1 VPEEYNDCGVMRSAL
16 LVSTYEMGR
25 QPFALASAAA
35 WLRADGLVV
44 TCVDAAKEKLTDT
57 ALCAADLIAFH
68 LPMHTATRLAAP
80 IITAARR
87 LNRAA
92 RICAFGLYAPLNAEW
107 LRSIGVDEVF
117 GGEFEEDLAQW
128 AGVTKAALKG
138 CATSTDE
145 RSTQN
150 TQSQSS
156 TDERA
161 GEKAALVAQPFPP
174 PLAGNSSELRR
185 DSPKRETREGGR
197 AARALPRIHFLVPD
211 RTGLPPLSKYA
222 TLQMPSGERR
232 LVGYTEASRGCKHLC
247 RHCPVVPIYNGQFR
261 VVQPDVVLADIAGQ
275 VAAGAQHITFGDPDF
290 FNGPTHA
297 LRIVDALHA
306 AHPEVTYDATVKV
319 EHLLRHRN
327 LLPRLAA
334 TGCAFVISAVESLD
348 NRVLARFDKGHT
360 REDFFDAVEVCRACG
375 VTLVPTFVAFHPW
388 LSLESYCDLLATIAR
403 LDLIDHVAPIQ
414 LAIRL
419 LVPEGSRLLTL
430 DEMRAHIDRFDPVT
444 LTYRWAHPDPRVDA
458 LQRDVT
464 ALVGM
469 RLTTDRR
476 ALFSEIA
483 ALAHARAGV
492 PAPAFDSRPARA
504 RATVPYL
511 NEPWY
516 C

>member
-1 VPEEYNDCGVMRSAL
+1 VPEEYNDYSVMRRAL
-16 LVSTYEMGR
+16 LVSTYELGR

-35 WLRADGLVV
+35 WLRAGGLTV
-44 TCVDAAKEKLTDT
+44 TCVDAAKEKLTGT

-80 IITAARR
+80 LIATARR
-87 LNRAA
+87 LNRSA

-128 AGVTKAALKG
+128 AGLKA
-138 CATSTDE
+138 CATSTRTED
-145 RSTQN
+145 
-150 TQSQSS
+150 
-156 TDERA
+156 
-161 GEKAALVAQPFPP
+161 ALVAQPF
-174 PLAGNSSELRR
+174 
-185 DSPKRETREGGR
+185 R
-197 AARALPRIHFLVPD
+197 AASTLPRIHFLVPD

-232 LVGYTEASRGCKHLC
+232 LVGYTEASRGCRHLC

-275 VAAGAQHITFGDPDF
+275 VAAGARHITFGDPDF

-297 LRIVDALHA
+297 IRIVEALHA
-306 AHPEVTYDATVKV
+306 AHPDVTYDATIKV
-319 EHLLRHRN
+319 EHLLKHRE

-348 NRVLARFDKGHT
+348 DRVLALFDKGHT
-360 REDFFDAVEVCRACG
+360 REDFFEVVGVCRRAG

-388 LSLESYCDLLATIAR
+388 LSLESYCDLLDTIER
-403 LDLIDHVAPIQ
+403 LDLVDHVAPIQ

-419 LVPEGSRLLTL
+419 LVPEGSRLLL
-430 DEMRAHIDRFDPVT
+430 LEEMRAHIGPFDPAT

-469 RLTTDRR
+469 RLTGDRR
-476 ALFSEIA
+476 ALFNEIA
-483 ALAHARAGV
+483 ALAHGRAGV
-492 PAPAFDSRPARA
+492 PAPAFDPRPARA

>member
-1 VPEEYNDCGVMRSAL
+1 MRSAL
-16 LVSTYEMGR
+16 LVSTYELGR

-35 WLRADGLVV
+35 WLRAGGLTV
-44 TCVDAAKEKLTDT
+44 TCVDAARQKLTEDT
-57 ALCAADLIAFH
+57 LGAADLIAFH

-80 IITAARR
+80 IIATARR
-87 LNRAA
+87 LNGSA

-128 AGVTKAALKG
+128 ASVTNAALKG
-138 CATSTDE
+138 CATTTDE
-145 RSTQN
+145 RSTQNPRN

-156 TDERA
+156 TDERPGA
-161 GEKAALVAQPFPP
+161 KAALVAQPF
-174 PLAGNSSELRR
+174 
-185 DSPKRETREGGR
+185 R
-197 AARALPRIHFLVPD
+197 AASALPRIQFLVPD

-232 LVGYTEASRGCKHLC
+232 LVGYTEASRGCRHLC

-261 VVQPDVVLADIAGQ
+261 IVQSDVVLADIAGQ
-275 VAAGAQHITFGDPDF
+275 IAAGARHMTFGDPDF

-297 LRIVDALHA
+297 IRIVEALHA
-306 AHPEVTYDATVKV
+306 AHPDVTYDVTIKV
-319 EHLLRHRN
+319 EHLLKHRD
-327 LLPRLAA
+327 LLPRLAS

-348 NRVLARFDKGHT
+348 DRVLALFDKGHT
-360 REDFFDAVEVCRACG
+360 REDFFEAVGLCRAAG

-388 LSLESYCDLLATIAR
+388 LSLESYCDLLDTIAR
-403 LDLIDHVAPIQ
+403 LDLVDHVAPIQ

-419 LVPEGSRLLTL
+419 LVPEGSRLLML
-430 DEMRAHIDRFDPVT
+430 EDMRAHVGPFDPAT
-444 LTYRWAHPDPRVDA
+444 LTYRWAHPDPRVDV

-476 ALFSEIA
+476 ALFDEIA
-483 ALAHARAGV
+483 VLAHRRAGV
-492 PAPAFDSRPARA
+492 AAPAFDTRPARA
-504 RATVPYL
+504 RTTVPYL